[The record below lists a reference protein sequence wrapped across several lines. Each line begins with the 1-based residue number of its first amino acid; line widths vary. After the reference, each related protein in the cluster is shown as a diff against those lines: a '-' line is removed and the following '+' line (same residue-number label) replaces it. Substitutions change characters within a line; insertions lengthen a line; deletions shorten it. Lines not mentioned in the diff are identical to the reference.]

1 MESRSVYD
9 GLSDGG
15 FACAFFG
22 VRSHRTKDTF
32 LTKFFNQA
40 RWSKKVRL

>member
-22 VRSHRTKDTF
+22 VRSQNKDTF
-32 LTKFFNQA
+32 LTKA

>member
-9 GLSDGG
+9 GLSEGG
-15 FACAFFG
+15 FRVLFG